1 MFISYNYLIYFIL
14 FLNLRGVM
22 CKVKVKD
29 ILEEVVEVEE
39 EFVYSDF
46 VIEFLENL
54 YNLYCG
60 EEVFYDIL

>member
-1 MFISYNYLIYFIL
+1 MIYFIL
-14 FLNLRGVM
+14 FLNLRRVM

-54 YNLYCG
+54 YNLYGG
-60 EEVFYDIL
+60 EEVFYNIL

>member
-1 MFISYNYLIYFIL
+1 
-14 FLNLRGVM
+14 M

>member
-1 MFISYNYLIYFIL
+1 MIYFIL
-14 FLNLRGVM
+14 FLNLRRVM

-46 VIEFLENL
+46 NIEFLENL